1 MTTDESKTEVTTDR
15 TAEYILDHGIPL
27 SECNESELNAVIEYR
42 AQVKARSA
50 VFQKQM
56 EEMQAANRKIIES
69 SAASA
74 QKFADQLAQIKDQA
88 LANYEKSVSDDV

>member
-1 MTTDESKTEVTTDR
+1 MTIDETTSEVAADR

-27 SECNESELNAVIEYR
+27 SECNDNELDAVIEYR

-74 QKFADQLAQIKDQA
+74 QKFADQLSQIKDRA
-88 LANYEKSVSDDV
+88 LAAYEKSVSGNV

>member
-1 MTTDESKTEVTTDR
+1 MTTDEATANR
-15 TAEYILDHGIPL
+15 TAEYIIDHGIPL
-27 SECNESELNAVIEYR
+27 SECNENELNAVIEYR

-74 QKFADQLAQIKDQA
+74 QKFANHLAQIKDQA
-88 LANYEKSVSDDV
+88 LANYEKSVSGNV

>member
-1 MTTDESKTEVTTDR
+1 MTTDEATADR

-27 SECNESELNAVIEYR
+27 SECNENELNAVVEYR

-88 LANYEKSVSDDV
+88 LANYEKSVSGNV

>member
-1 MTTDESKTEVTTDR
+1 MTTDEAAADR

-27 SECNESELNAVIEYR
+27 SECNENELNAVIEYR

-88 LANYEKSVSDDV
+88 LANYEKSVSGNV

>member
-1 MTTDESKTEVTTDR
+1 MTIDENGTEAAADR
-15 TAEYILDHGIPL
+15 TAEYIIDHGVPL
-27 SECNESELNAVIEYR
+27 SECNENELDAVIEYR

-56 EEMQAANRKIIES
+56 EEMRAANQKIIES

-74 QKFADQLAQIKDQA
+74 QKLADQIAQIRDQA
-88 LANYEKSVSDDV
+88 LANYEKSVSGNV